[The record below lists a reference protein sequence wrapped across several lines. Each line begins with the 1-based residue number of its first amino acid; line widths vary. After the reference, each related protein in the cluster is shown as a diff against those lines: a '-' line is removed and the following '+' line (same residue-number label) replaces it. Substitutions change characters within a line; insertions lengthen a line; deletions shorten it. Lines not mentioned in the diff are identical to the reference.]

1 MEYTTWEQTS
11 RISEGPSVREVQTLK
26 RESKTRARM
35 FWFHVRIGGRMW
47 LIGLV

>member
-11 RISEGPSVREVQTLK
+11 RISERPSVREVQGLR

-35 FWFHVRIGGRMW
+35 FWFYV
-47 LIGLV
+47 